1 MISGLRRTS
10 RLRSDE
16 AEGARPMH
24 RYLLPIAVAIGLTT
38 TSTADAQRRTEVGTL
53 ICNLSPTIGA
63 LVGSRRRMTCRFVS
77 TSGTENYAGTLTR
90 FGLDIGAIGTGVL
103 SWRVLARTQALGRG
117 ALAGN
122 YFGVSADA
130 SLGLGA
136 GAKVL
141 IGGSRRST
149 MLQPIAWVGN
159 VGINLAAGITGMTLR
174 YGRNP

>member
-1 MISGLRRTS
+1 MS
-10 RLRSDE
+10 RQVFH
-16 AEGARPMH
+16 ATVM
-24 RYLLPIAVAIGLTT
+24 IGLLAAPMP
-38 TSTADAQRRTEVGTL
+38 SNAQTRTEVGTL
-53 ICNLSPTIGA
+53 ICNLSPSIGA
-63 LVGSRRRMTCRFVS
+63 LVGSRRRMECRLVS

-90 FGLDIGAIGTGVL
+90 FGFDLGAVGTGVL
-103 SWRVLARTQALGRG
+103 SWRVLARTRTLGRG

-159 VGINLAAGITGMTLR
+159 VGVNLAVGITGMTLR
-174 YGRNP
+174 YSR

>member
-1 MISGLRRTS
+1 MN
-10 RLRSDE
+10 
-16 AEGARPMH
+16 
-24 RYLLPIAVAIGLTT
+24 RYLLPTIAAIGLVA
-38 TSTADAQRRTEVGTL
+38 TSAAADAQTRTEVGTL
-53 ICNLSPTIGA
+53 ICNLSPTVGA

-90 FGLDIGAIGTGVL
+90 FGFDVGVMGAGVL
-103 SWRVLARTQALGRG
+103 SWRVLARTRAVGRG

-141 IGGSRRST
+141 VGGSRRST
-149 MLQPIAWVGN
+149 VLQPIAWVGN
-159 VGINLAAGITGMTLR
+159 LGVNLAAGITGMTLR
-174 YGRNP
+174 YNRSP